1 MSTGTTPA
9 AGQLDRLFGILDLA
23 SAIRQHASA
32 ATLGEL
38 ADGLLATDR
47 VVRAV
52 RVDGRGR
59 SVAVTIGNITVRL
72 SIASGGQG
80 LALRSLYERGEV
92 TLALALPLEDGRIML
107 GFAGFDED
115 VLVSARVA
123 AA

>member
-1 MSTGTTPA
+1 MTTTTGP
-9 AGQLDRLFGILDLA
+9 GQLDRLFGILDLA
-23 SAIRQHASA
+23 SAIRAHASA
-32 ATLGEL
+32 ANLGEL

-59 SVAVTIGNITVRL
+59 SVAVTVDNITVRL
-72 SIASGGQG
+72 AIASVGQG
-80 LALRSLYERGEV
+80 RALRSLCERGEV

-107 GFAGFDED
+107 GFAGSDED

-123 AA
+123 A